1 MKIIANESVKYDG
14 KRYEKDKIIDARKDE
29 AERLMKLGVA
39 KAAVIEKVN
48 EDGKGAEED
57 GSGEDG
63 NDDGGSTW
71 QNIK

>member
-48 EDGKGAEED
+48 EDVKGAEE
-57 GSGEDG
+57 GESGEDG
-63 NDDGGSTW
+63 NDDGGST
-71 QNIK
+71 